1 VLRLR
6 ELRQHQRLLVDFGVR
21 TTDHGPG
28 VRPRPAAF
36 PGGAARVGDNTAKLM
51 GLHHVQLAMPKGE
64 EEAAVRFYG
73 AILGLPQV
81 EKPPELAPRGGVWF
95 RDGDLEVHL
104 GVEEPEFMPAR
115 KAHPAFLV
123 RNLSTLRERIETA
136 GYRVTDDVPLEGYH
150 RCHVRDPFG
159 NRLELVEP
167 IEP

>member
-1 VLRLR
+1 
-6 ELRQHQRLLVDFGVR
+6 
-21 TTDHGPG
+21 
-28 VRPRPAAF
+28 
-36 PGGAARVGDNTAKLM
+36 VGDNSAKLLS
-51 GLHHVQLAMPKGE
+51 LHHVQLAMPTGE

-73 AILGLPQV
+73 AILGLTQV

-95 RDGDLEVHL
+95 RDGDL
-104 GVEEPEFMPAR
+104 GVEEPEFVPAR

-136 GYRVTDDVPLEGYH
+136 GYRVTDDVPLAGFH

-167 IEP
+167 NEP